1 MSLKKKIEEQN
12 EKMIEKQELIKSLN
26 EANQISKDKK
36 EIVISENLQL
46 KQNLYAIETQHKKT
60 KL

>member
-46 KQNLYAIETQHKKT
+46 KQNLYAIETQYKKT